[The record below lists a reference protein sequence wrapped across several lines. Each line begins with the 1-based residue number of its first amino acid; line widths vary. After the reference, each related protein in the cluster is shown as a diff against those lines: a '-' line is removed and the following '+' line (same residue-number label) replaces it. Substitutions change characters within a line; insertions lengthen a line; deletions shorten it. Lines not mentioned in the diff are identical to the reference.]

1 MILPATL
8 APDAA
13 PIGCALDRH
22 FGPFERLAELRGFL
36 GADWVRCSRC
46 RSVLTEATAGAKRQA
61 A

>member
-22 FGPFERLAELRGFL
+22 FGPFDRLPELRNFL
-36 GADWVRCSRC
+36 GAEWVRCSRC
-46 RSVLTEATAGAKRQA
+46 RSVLTAATAGVQRQA

>member
-8 APDAA
+8 APNAA
-13 PIGCALDRH
+13 QIGCALDRH
-22 FGPFERLAELRGFL
+22 FGPFERLAELKGWL

-46 RSVLTEATAGAKRQA
+46 RSVLTAATAGSRRIA